1 MYTSNMY
8 LCLVNNFKLMF
19 RKIITFT
26 FLLVVAAS
34 CSKTTVAP
42 DYSAADKTTIEAYL
56 LANNLTAQSTAS
68 GVYYIITEPGGAYHP
83 GSSSGVKAKYK
94 GYLTDGTVFDQ
105 SAWGQYANP
114 ATFRLTGVIEGWQE
128 GMQLIGVNG
137 KIKLLI
143 PSALGYG
150 TSAQTDLAGNI
161 TVPAN
166 SVLIFDIELLDIY
179 Q

>member
-8 LCLVNNFKLMF
+8 LCLVNNFKNMF

-34 CSKTTVAP
+34 CTKTAVAP
-42 DYSAADKTTIEAYL
+42 DYSAADKKTIEAYL

-68 GVYYIITEPGGAYHP
+68 GLYYIITEPGAAYHP

-94 GYLTDGTVFDQ
+94 GYLMDGTVFDQ
-105 SAWGQYANP
+105 SSWGPYGNP
-114 ATFRLTGVIEGWQE
+114 ANFKLTDVIKGWQE
-128 GMQLIGVNG
+128 GMQLIGING
-137 KIKLLI
+137 KIKLLM
-143 PSALGYG
+143 PSGLAYG
-150 TSAQTDLAGNI
+150 TNPPLGSPI
-161 TVPAN
+161 PAN